1 MSVKILNEILYM
13 FFFIDLIRKFYNSF
27 SLIAVFSVTIVRLFT
42 LVTRYIL
49 GAQRGL
55 RAIPCN
61 KILSVFS
68 GSHMHLLYGLLSSH
82 LWKWGKGLV
91 FLPHFF
97 APFFFLYRF
106 AATKQKQGITNIYNA
121 IFGIG
126 ELVTAIPDKNLLN
139 CFI

>member
-27 SLIAVFSVTIVRLFT
+27 SLIAVFSVTIVRLFI

-91 FLPHFF
+91 FF
-97 APFFFLYRF
+97 APFFCP
-106 AATKQKQGITNIYNA
+106 
-121 IFGIG
+121 IFFS
-126 ELVTAIPDKNLLN
+126 L
-139 CFI
+139 